1 MTPEERAG
9 WVRAMGARSDWWAL
23 RREPV
28 VAPEA
33 DLVDAHFH
41 LWQARTLPDPQDA
54 TRSLQ
59 TSRYLLD
66 EFRRDTGS
74 GHRVVQCVYVEC
86 GTAHYPDGPAPLRP
100 VGETEFVAA
109 LARQGGTPEIAAMV
123 AHADLRD
130 PDLDRVLD
138 AHEAAGGGLVR
149 SIRHAG
155 ARLEDPADRLLA
167 GAAPPGLYADPDF
180 RRGVARLGARGL
192 VFDAF
197 QFHFQV
203 GQLVALAQ
211 AVPGTTFVVNHLGT
225 PVGYAGPPAEADPVF
240 AAWRDG
246 IEALA
251 RLPNIVMKLGGL
263 ASVVTGYDGGTRD
276 LPPGSERTRLQRNL
290 RCICPICTGEMTLS
304 AAAARPHSLRPTHCP
319 LCITFVPEGN
329 LNPSSWAG
337 RGRINGWFFNF
348 FLVLGACAG
357 ARQ

>member
-23 RREPV
+23 RREPG

-276 LPPGSERTRLQRNL
+276 LPPGSESFVAERGAYFHHAIGCLGPE
-290 RCICPICTGEMTLS
+290 RCMFESNWPVDSVSIGYAVLWNAYKRIALDYGP
-304 AAAARPHSLRPTHCP
+304 AAQAAL
-319 LCITFVPEGN
+319 L
-329 LNPSSWAG
+329 AG
-337 RGRINGWFFNF
+337 TARRVYRIPPP
-348 FLVLGACAG
+348 AG
-357 ARQ
+357 